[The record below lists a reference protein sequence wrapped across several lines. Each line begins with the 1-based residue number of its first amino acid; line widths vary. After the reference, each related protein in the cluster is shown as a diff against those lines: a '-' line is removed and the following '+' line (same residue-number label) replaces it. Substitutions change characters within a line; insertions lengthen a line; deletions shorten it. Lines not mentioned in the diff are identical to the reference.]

1 MFILK
6 FKYLFGLSILFGL
19 FGLQSCS
26 GGGGGTSST
35 FTNCTLGGGANVSV
49 TGRATFDRVPLQAT
63 GVRAG
68 ALDFSNI
75 TQQPVKSAV
84 VEVICNGVLSATR
97 TDVNGN
103 YSVSIP
109 ANTEGVFIRVKAQL
123 LQTGSPSWDVSVS
136 DEAQAVKLIF
146 AMDGSPFNSGTASL
160 VRNLNAASGW
170 DGFNYSAPRVA
181 APFAILDTIYDA
193 MQLVLAE
200 NTSAQFPL
208 LDVKWSENSIDGTF
222 YSNNTISVLGRT
234 TDTDE
239 FDEHVIAHEWGHYFQ
254 DAFSRDDSIGG
265 NHGSGDILDMR
276 VAFSEGF
283 GNAFSAMVTG
293 DSVYKDSTGL
303 SNGFDFDVESNS
315 CGSNR
320 GWFSEC
326 SVQSIIYDIYDS
338 NNAESESLEL
348 GFSAIY
354 SVMAGSMPNTPAVT
368 SLFSFITPI
377 AATNNTASISINGLL
392 SFQSIDPVSD
402 EFGSGEAANNPGVT
416 NQIPV
421 ITDAALS
428 TTLSVSLCTT
438 GENGGYNGLGVTRFI
453 QFKVSQTKSYTF
465 TATRVSGLPTTDPDI
480 FIRNK
485 GALVGNGE
493 SVVPDSEILTV
504 SLLANQIYILELV
517 EFAAYSNPNYVIQN
531 DPNVDIACF
540 SVTRTP

>member
-1 MFILK
+1 LFILK
-6 FKYLFGLSILFGL
+6 FKYLFGLSILFGFL
-19 FGLQSCS
+19 GLQSCG
-26 GGGGGTSST
+26 GGGGGTDSAS
-35 FTNCTLGGGANVSV
+35 TNCTLGGGANVSV
-49 TGRATFDRVPLQAT
+49 TGQATFDRIPL
-63 GVRAG
+63 RSSG
-68 ALDFSNI
+68 ALDFNNI
-75 TQQPVKSAV
+75 TQQPVKAAV
-84 VEVICNGVLSATR
+84 VEVICNGTLSATR

-103 YSVSIP
+103 YSVYIP

-146 AMDGSPFNSGTASL
+146 AMDSSPFNSGTSSL
-160 VRNLNAASGW
+160 VRNLNAPSGW
-170 DGFNYSAPRVA
+170 DGFSYNATRVA

-200 NTSAQFPL
+200 NASAQFPL
-208 LDVKWSENSIDGTF
+208 LDVKWSENSINGTF

-293 DSVYKDSTGL
+293 DSIYKDSTGL

-315 CGSNR
+315 CGLNR

-326 SVQSIIYDIYDS
+326 SIQSIIYDIFDDVVGDADALS
-338 NNAESESLEL
+338 L
-348 GFSAIY
+348 GFTPIY
-354 SVMAGSMPNTPAVT
+354 NAMTVNMPVTNAVT
-368 SLFSFITPI
+368 SLFSFITPVSVG
-377 AATNNTASISINGLL
+377 NTVNINTLL
-392 SFQSIDPVSD
+392 NAQNIDPVSD
-402 EFGSGEAANNPGVT
+402 EEGSGETSNNPGVT

-428 TTLSVSLCTT
+428 TTLSASLCTT

-453 QFKVSQTKSYTF
+453 QFSVPQPGSYTF
-465 TATRVSGLPTTDPDI
+465 TATRVSGLTTTDPDI

-485 GALVGNGE
+485 GALVGIGE
-493 SVVPDSEILTV
+493 SVVNRSET
-504 SLLANQIYILELV
+504 LAVNLKINTTYVLELV
-517 EFAAYSNPNYVIQN
+517 EFAAYANPDYVIQN
-531 DPNVDIACF
+531 DSNVDITCF